1 MPQVAAN
8 PDSPTGSLDALTID
22 GIDYSF
28 DLRGHA
34 TSMGDQLSI
43 ASGGGADSIQAPS
56 MGANVFSLGDVG
68 ASIRKVQQRIHI
80 DVGATDHVYECL
92 IVRATLG
99 ATTWTW
105 EEILYRTPTAERVT
119 VAAGPAAWAEFTIGD
134 DVNLTTTG
142 TSSGVA
148 TIVRRV
154 DGGEGFLVAQHTGAA
169 QWHNEFSRQADG
181 TDIVS
186 GWPFDMTWVG
196 RAAFTGTPVP
206 ADGASVTDA
215 TDRPWRQII
224 DYEMLLPGEISTFHR
239 GTHVEAN
246 ASIPVGAPELDSIQI
261 GAQVYTLPT
270 LTPALPNAVGPL
282 WGTVTFVAAARVTAE
297 TDVAAAGFTFTP
309 TADTPTGV
317 AKVGNTITLP
327 RDITD
332 DDVLGLWVIA
342 RNSATGIVVDMSW
355 FTWRST
361 PRGFNWDQHEL
372 YMSNT
377 LSLRAR
383 IELSG
388 TEGVTYGDW
397 WVRFRRLLGPV
408 VGGEVIEIR
417 PVLAGV
423 SNNLLQQ
430 IGTGV
435 GRQAILSSPLGIA
448 TSTRVN
454 FPDAGINV
462 TQVGHGLIDKD
473 QIAQLF
479 VSARSGSHNAV
490 AGVFGREELDF
501 VGWITEWTGWNTT
514 LWAGNQQVPCF
525 MFVGHDSDVFASE
538 GWQLRPTFSKLRA
551 YIISQTAPVL
561 MVFPWE
567 STDNTQARGLIMISY
582 NDSGLALETA
592 HYLFT
597 D

>member
-56 MGANVFSLGDVG
+56 MGANLFSLGDVG

-105 EEILYRTPTAERVT
+105 EEILYRTPAAERVT

-224 DYEMLLPGEISTFHR
+224 DYEMLLPGEISHLPPWDTR
-239 GTHVEAN
+239 RSERIYPGRA
-246 ASIPVGAPELDSIQI
+246 PPELDSIQI

-297 TDVAAAGFTFTP
+297 TDVAADGFTFTP

-342 RNSATGIVVDMSW
+342 
-355 FTWRST
+355 
-361 PRGFNWDQHEL
+361 PQLCH
-372 YMSNT
+372 
-377 LSLRAR
+377 
-383 IELSG
+383 
-388 TEGVTYGDW
+388 
-397 WVRFRRLLGPV
+397 RRRRRYVMVHVAEYAPWIQLGPARTV
-408 VGGEVIEIR
+408 HVEHAQSQGADRTIQR
-417 PVLAGV
+417 
-423 SNNLLQQ
+423 
-430 IGTGV
+430 
-435 GRQAILSSPLGIA
+435 R
-448 TSTRVN
+448 R
-454 FPDAGINV
+454 
-462 TQVGHGLIDKD
+462 GHL
-473 QIAQLF
+473 
-479 VSARSGSHNAV
+479 
-490 AGVFGREELDF
+490 
-501 VGWITEWTGWNTT
+501 
-514 LWAGNQQVPCF
+514 
-525 MFVGHDSDVFASE
+525 
-538 GWQLRPTFSKLRA
+538 
-551 YIISQTAPVL
+551 
-561 MVFPWE
+561 
-567 STDNTQARGLIMISY
+567 RGLVGPVPAGARAGRRRRSY
-582 NDSGLALETA
+582 RDPPRSRGECRTI
-592 HYLFT
+592 YSSRSEPV
-597 D
+597 